1 MDKTQAFHK
10 EVGLMAGKQMK
21 NDIVLS
27 GIREMQIK
35 ITKTYSHT
43 PMRMTKKKK
52 KKYNTKC
59 WQGCA
64 ETVSLIHFHGNVNG
78 TDPQQNSLVIPQKK

>member
-10 EVGLMAGKQMK
+10 EVGQMAKKQMRS
-21 NDIVLS
+21 DIVLS

-52 KKYNTKC
+52 KMVTPPNAGKDVQKLC
-59 WQGCA
+59 
-64 ETVSLIHFHGNVNG
+64 
-78 TDPQQNSLVIPQKK
+78 NSYISMEM